1 MPSEGAPGTSFGE
14 RAAAED
20 RSNFSSL
27 WRACTPVDDTGLRW
41 RLAWDGPIN
50 TPLQQ
55 VAALAFLSDLNFI
68 WAAHATH
75 RDECDVAFITSL
87 DHALFLHATAI
98 DATAPLIYEMA
109 SPFAGVGRALVRG
122 TLWEASSGR
131 LLAST
136 VQEGVLRVKPRSSSS
151 SSRERGDRA
160 PPTSKL

>member
-1 MPSEGAPGTSFGE
+1 M
-14 RAAAED
+14 
-20 RSNFSSL
+20 
-27 WRACTPVDDTGLRW
+27 
-41 RLAWDGPIN
+41 
-50 TPLQQ
+50 
-55 VAALAFLSDLNFI
+55 
-68 WAAHATH
+68 
-75 RDECDVAFITSL
+75 AFITSL

-136 VQEGVLRVKPRSSSS
+136 VQEGVLRVEPRSSSS